1 MKTTESQQAKH
12 QAEHLYVRPDYR
24 MKKEHTLSESK
35 RTAAEIDRQWIDTA
49 KLRLAELRS
58 GKVKPIPSR
67 DVLFRLKAISSKQ

>member
-1 MKTTESQQAKH
+1 
-12 QAEHLYVRPDYR
+12 